1 LSELRKFLFEGLPV
15 RGMLVRI
22 TDAWTEV
29 LDRRQR
35 SNTGPYPP
43 QVQAM
48 LGEMVA
54 AAVLMQSNINFE
66 GALILQVM
74 GDGPVKLAVV
84 EVQSDLQLRATA
96 TLSGSVAPQASL
108 ADLVNPQGQ
117 ARCVITLDPQDR
129 KDGQQPYQGV
139 VPLLDEQGVA
149 MGSVA
154 EALQFYMRQSEQL
167 ETTLVLASNEHMSA
181 GLLIQR
187 LPILGQG
194 NLAGAATSTTD
205 KEHIDETMVENYRR
219 IATLASS
226 LTSEELLTLDMD
238 TVLHRLFW
246 EEPLQQIRPKLG
258 QALPHFGC
266 TCSRERVSYMIQ
278 GLGQAEAQDILAE
291 QGAIQ
296 VGCEFCG
303 AGYRFDAVDTS
314 QLFTSAGIQ
323 PPSSPSVQ

>member
-1 LSELRKFLFEGLPV
+1 
-15 RGMLVRI
+15 
-22 TDAWTEV
+22 
-29 LDRRQR
+29 
-35 SNTGPYPP
+35 
-43 QVQAM
+43 M

-194 NLAGAATSTTD
+194 NLAGAATSTAD

>member
-1 LSELRKFLFEGLPV
+1 
-15 RGMLVRI
+15 MLVRI

-96 TLSGSVAPQASL
+96 ALSGAVAPQASL

-129 KDGQQPYQGV
+129 RDGQQPYQGV

>member
-129 KDGQQPYQGV
+129 RDGQQPYQGV

-194 NLAGAATSTTD
+194 NLAGAATSTAD

>member
-1 LSELRKFLFEGLPV
+1 
-15 RGMLVRI
+15 MLVRI

-54 AAVLMQSNINFE
+54 AAVLMQSNIKFE

-84 EVQSDLQLRATA
+84 EVQSNLQLRATA
-96 TLSGSVAPQASL
+96 TLSGEVAPQASL

-129 KDGQQPYQGV
+129 RDGQQPYQGV
-139 VPLLDEQGVA
+139 VPLSDEHGVA

-154 EALQFYMRQSEQL
+154 QALQFYMRQSEQL

-246 EEPLQQIRPKLG
+246 EEPLQQIRPKFG

-278 GLGQAEAQDILAE
+278 GLGQAEAQDILSE

-303 AGYRFDAVDTS
+303 ASYRFDAVDTS

>member
-1 LSELRKFLFEGLPV
+1 
-15 RGMLVRI
+15 MLVRI

-129 KDGQQPYQGV
+129 RDGQQPYQGV

-266 TCSRERVSYMIQ
+266 TCSRERVSLMIQ

>member
-1 LSELRKFLFEGLPV
+1 
-15 RGMLVRI
+15 MLVRI

-96 TLSGSVAPQASL
+96 TLSGAVALQASL

-129 KDGQQPYQGV
+129 RDGQQSYQGV

-219 IATLASS
+219 IAALASS

-258 QALPHFGC
+258 QAPPHFGC
-266 TCSRERVSYMIQ
+266 TCSRERVSYMIK

-303 AGYRFDAVDTS
+303 ASYRVDAVDTS
-314 QLFTSAGIQ
+314 QLFTSAGIL

>member
-1 LSELRKFLFEGLPV
+1 
-15 RGMLVRI
+15 
-22 TDAWTEV
+22 
-29 LDRRQR
+29 
-35 SNTGPYPP
+35 
-43 QVQAM
+43 
-48 LGEMVA
+48 
-54 AAVLMQSNINFE
+54 
-66 GALILQVM
+66 
-74 GDGPVKLAVV
+74 
-84 EVQSDLQLRATA
+84 VQSDLQLRATA
-96 TLSGSVAPQASL
+96 TLSGAVAPQASL

-129 KDGQQPYQGV
+129 RDGQQPYQGV
-139 VPLLDEQGVA
+139 VPLLNEQGVA

-205 KEHIDETMVENYRR
+205 KEHIDETMVENYSR

-258 QALPHFGC
+258 QPLPHFGC

-303 AGYRFDAVDTS
+303 ASYRFDAVDTS